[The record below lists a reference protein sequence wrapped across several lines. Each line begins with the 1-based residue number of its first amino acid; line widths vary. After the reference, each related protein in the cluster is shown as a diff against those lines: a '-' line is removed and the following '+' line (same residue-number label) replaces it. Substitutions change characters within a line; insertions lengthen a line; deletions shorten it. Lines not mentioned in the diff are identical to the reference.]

1 MLKKIV
7 SRHVIS
13 NGGRFRI
20 LQGSSIALLLECG
33 HAALGTKSEDGAR
46 EHTACRMCES
56 SEALAVKSQIQRLE
70 EQLRALKKS
79 VGGAGQASDG
89 ARKDRTELK
98 KQLLGLLAGAKRA
111 TARELGHLA
120 GESCNTVGKTLFSME
135 AAGHVKRV
143 GKTPD
148 GLVIWTAPTPGQLAA
163 LFKEVYQHETPQQG
177 LPVG

>member
-56 SEALAVKSQIQRLE
+56 SQAQEVKGKIQELKLQIQRLE
-70 EQLRALKKS
+70 QSMA
-79 VGGAGQASDG
+79 GAGLPADV
-89 ARKDRTELK
+89 ARKDRTALK
-98 KQLLGLLAGAKRA
+98 QQLAGLLADGKTA
-111 TARELGHLA
+111 TARELCQLA

-135 AAGHVKRV
+135 TTGQVKRL
-143 GKTPD
+143 GKTPE
-148 GLVIWTAPTPGQLAA
+148 GLVIWAAPSLQAQR
-163 LFKEVYQHETPQQG
+163 E
-177 LPVG
+177 LPVTCA